1 MSLLIDSCWRA
12 LAYCLHPRVIL
23 LSLLPV
29 LLMAGGVF
37 ALGYW
42 FWYPAQVELMAWL
55 GSWGLADPLQA
66 WLGQAGLD
74 RFASVLAPLLLLAL
88 ATPLLM
94 LLALLLV
101 GLFMTPA
108 MVKLVAQRRFA
119 HLECRRGAGWLD
131 GLVWSLA
138 STLLAL
144 LALVASLP
152 LWLVPPLALLLPPLI
167 WGWLGYRVYAF
178 DALAE
183 HADATE
189 RAELLRQHR
198 SSLWLMGLVCGLL
211 GTAPSLL
218 WASGAM
224 LVAMAPLLVPLS
236 VWVYALVFAFSSLW
250 FAHYLLAALARLRA
264 APSPNANSPAPLPVT
279 TT

>member
-1 MSLLIDSCWRA
+1 MSLLLDSCWRA

-29 LLMAGGVF
+29 LLMAAGVF
-37 ALGYW
+37 ALGYYL
-42 FWYPAQVELMAWL
+42 WYPAQAWL
-55 GSWGLADPLQA
+55 SAWLEGWQLLAPLQA
-66 WLGQAGLD
+66 WLDQSGLGGL
-74 RFASVLAPLLLLAL
+74 ASVLAPLLLLVL
-88 ATPLLM
+88 ATPLLVV
-94 LLALLLV
+94 LALLLV

-119 HLECRRGAGWLD
+119 HLECRRGAGFLD
-131 GLVWSLA
+131 SLWWSLG

-144 LALVASLP
+144 LALLASLP
-152 LWLVPPLALLLPPLI
+152 LWLIPPLALLLPPLV

-178 DALAE
+178 DALAD
-183 HADATE
+183 HADVAE
-189 RAELLRQHR
+189 RTELLARHR

-211 GTAPSLL
+211 GAAPSLL
-218 WASGAM
+218 WTSGAM
-224 LVAMAPLLVPLS
+224 FIAMAPLLVPLA

-264 APSPNANSPAPLPVT
+264 GPADPATSPLPAIDSPK
-279 TT
+279 

>member
-1 MSLLIDSCWRA
+1 MNLLLDSCWRA
-12 LAYCLHPRVIL
+12 LAYCLHPRVML

-42 FWYPAQVELMAWL
+42 FWYPAQAGLMAWL
-55 GSWGLADPLQA
+55 GSWGLAEPLQA
-66 WLGQAGLD
+66 WLGQSGLD

-119 HLECRRGAGWLD
+119 HLEYRRGAGWIDSL
-131 GLVWSLA
+131 GWSLG

-152 LWLVPPLALLLPPLI
+152 LWLIPPLALLLPPLI

-183 HADATE
+183 HADAAE
-189 RAELLRQHR
+189 RAELLRRHR
-198 SSLWLMGLVCGLL
+198 SGLWLMGLVCGLL
-211 GTAPSLL
+211 GAAPSLL

-224 LVAMAPLLVPLS
+224 FVVMAPLLVPLS

-264 APSPNANSPAPLPVT
+264 SPSNPLSSIAP
-279 TT
+279 